1 MASLSA
7 SDSWFRVIC
16 EIHEVAADFFAF
28 SSCVAEPGSPEA
40 ASRCFSI
47 WTAMSLASAAADAT
61 VDPRAVLN
69 RTFQFS
75 RIFSG
80 SLSRRAQFRCG
91 GARRLTGRVSRRSF
105 AAQLPI
111 IPSCLHS
118 LLLLERTA
126 SPNPA
131 CPRRRRP
138 KLGRG
143 MRIRRRF
150 PVTLPRIISSY
161 ADGEII

>member
-111 IPSCLHS
+111 IPSCFAFASLARENGVAEPGLSAAAAPETRAGDAHS
-118 LLLLERTA
+118 AKISRDTA
-126 SPNPA
+126 SNNF
-131 CPRRRRP
+131 
-138 KLGRG
+138 KLCGW
-143 MRIRRRF
+143 
-150 PVTLPRIISSY
+150 
-161 ADGEII
+161 